1 MTADTK
7 SIVGDLSQLVAE
19 MRQMFAANPDWYDI
33 GRLEL
38 DEYQISLM
46 ISDIRLTS
54 YLGISL
60 VRASGERAR
69 LSADFH
75 QRRLEDF
82 AVCAVV
88 GQRAVG
94 CSASG
99 DGGELLIELS
109 DGSRIGVP
117 VGDTDMLV
125 LGLPSGTYF
134 L

>member
-1 MTADTK
+1 
-7 SIVGDLSQLVAE
+7 

-46 ISDIRLTS
+46 ISDLRLTT
-54 YLGISL
+54 YVGISL
-60 VRASGERAR
+60 VRASGDRVR

-75 QRRLEDF
+75 ERRLKDF

-94 CSASG
+94 CAAS
-99 DGGELLIELS
+99 DDSGELLIELS